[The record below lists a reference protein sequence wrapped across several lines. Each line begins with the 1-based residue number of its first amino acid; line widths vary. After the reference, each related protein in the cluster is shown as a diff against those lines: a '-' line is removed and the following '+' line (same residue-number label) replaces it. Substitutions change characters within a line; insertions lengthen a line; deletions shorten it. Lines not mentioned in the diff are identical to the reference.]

1 MKYLKQAFVIFGF
14 SLAGQALQE
23 WIPLPV
29 PAAIYGFVL
38 LFLALSTGL
47 LKEKHIDET
56 ATFLISIL
64 PILCV
69 APMVNILSCY
79 QIIAPN
85 LIGIVTIV
93 LVSTVVVFAVAGL
106 VTRALR
112 RKEDRED
119 G

>member
-1 MKYLKQAFVIFGF
+1 MKYLKQAFIIFGF

-38 LFLALSTGL
+38 LFLALMTGL
-47 LKEKHIDET
+47 LKESHIDET
-56 ATFLISIL
+56 ATFLIHIL
-64 PILCV
+64 PVLFV

-85 LIGIVTIV
+85 LVSILTVV

-106 VTRALR
+106 VTRLLR
-112 RKEDRED
+112 RKGDKED